1 MRSPIAGFL
10 VGTIF
15 IGCFSL
21 PPGLSA
27 KSKRGADLVV
37 TKLDGSHVS
46 GELISVR
53 PDSLLLVSGEVD
65 LSVGIAEIASVRIVR
80 RSRAL
85 PGGALV
91 GAGIAGGLIAV
102 AEQTTEEEAGALM
115 AIPLGALVGMA
126 LGAGAGRDAR
136 FSVAGEPEAA
146 VARNMDR
153 LRAYSREAREPGTP
167 LARGHRPRFRLT
179 LAASDNVS
187 RGRIFEG
194 TGSFLL
200 PEDEAPEPGPHPMSF
215 HQEFDNGWAPL
226 GPFNIAYELT
236 AHWAAEIEV
245 FAFRHVTSG
254 ASGTMTYTSGT
265 DGLTFS
271 GPLYLEYDARATCIL
286 AGLTYR
292 PLATNAFRRYAIE
305 FGAAVGPAF
314 IESEAREF
322 RDFSFPVFRKVALS
336 GRLQATYDYAIFVP
350 GLSERGLLLGSF
362 IGYRFMESRFAELVG
377 SGHGLFQEEGLPDPP
392 GFERSVQVTLPDLP
406 LDGSGIY
413 FGFRIGIRL

>member
-1 MRSPIAGFL
+1 MIMACVL
-10 VGTIF
+10 AA
-15 IGCFSL
+15 SL
-21 PPGLSA
+21 LSQAPGLA
-27 KSKRGADLVV
+27 AQERPGADLVV
-37 TKLDGSHVS
+37 TKLDGSRVS
-46 GELISVR
+46 GELLAVR
-53 PDSLLLVSGEVD
+53 PDSLILLSGGAD
-65 LSVGIAEIASVRIVR
+65 LSVGFAGIASVRIVR

-102 AEQTTEEEAGALM
+102 AEQTTEEEAGAIM
-115 AIPLGALVGMA
+115 VIPLGALVGMA
-126 LGAGAGRDAR
+126 LGAVAGRDAR

-153 LRAYSREAREPGTP
+153 LRAYSREARLP
-167 LARGHRPRFRLT
+167 RGPEASLPERDRPRLRLS

-187 RGRIFEG
+187 RGRQFGED
-194 TGSFLL
+194 GSFHF
-200 PEDEAPEPGPHPMSF
+200 PEDASPEAGPHPMSLY
-215 HQEFDNGWAPL
+215 QSSANGWGPL

-236 AHWAAEIEV
+236 AHWAAELEV

-254 ASGTMTYTSGT
+254 AAGMMTYTSST
-265 DGLTFS
+265 DGIAFT

-292 PLATNAFRRYAIE
+292 PLATSVFRRYAFE
-305 FGAAVGPAF
+305 LGAAVGPAF
-314 IESEAREF
+314 IEGEAQEF
-322 RDFSFPVFRKVALS
+322 RDFSFPVVRKVALS

-362 IGYRFMESRFAELVG
+362 IGYRFMESRFAEVVG
-377 SGHGLFQEEGLPDPP
+377 SGHGLFQEERLSDPP
-392 GFERSVQVTLPDLP
+392 GFERLVEVTLPDLP